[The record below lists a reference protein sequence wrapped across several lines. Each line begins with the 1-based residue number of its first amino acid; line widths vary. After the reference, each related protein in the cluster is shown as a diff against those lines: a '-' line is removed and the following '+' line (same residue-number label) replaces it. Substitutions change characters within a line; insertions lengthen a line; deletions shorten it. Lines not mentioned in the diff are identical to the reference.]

1 MLKRISPLKKMNIV
15 MYSESIL
22 ANEVF
27 FAPIL
32 VAFYLNFIGL
42 SFEQMSLFFAISLVF
57 SWILEVPSGAFSDW
71 FGRKR
76 AFILGKIIYIFTL
89 LLLLVFKDF
98 SAILILAFTM
108 SMGNAISSGNLSS
121 IIYENLDDIGSNK
134 DSFFRMTSKA
144 SSIGFLVSALAA
156 VTGGYLGNF
165 DLRIPLII
173 DIIMFT
179 ASLIITLI
187 FLEER
192 SKTYLLRNNKH
203 DVKGLVTQKI
213 KHAFIEFGAIIKD
226 GLMIIRNKKR
236 LSCLIVFS
244 ALCFGILRSTFN
256 FYQPMFDDLAVDL
269 SIFGIIL
276 AVFNIIAAGTSYLS
290 SKLPSKV
297 IESNTLLILGIILI
311 VSSGI
316 LVYLFSS
323 FVYLIAIAFGL
334 HQVVR
339 GFMTP
344 FISYSINKEI
354 PIGDKSR
361 TTLSSFDYLLKAFSG
376 TVFLSLSGILV
387 SGTGLFSGFILLTV
401 LGGLLLITVFLIQKV
416 LLRKEKDIKS
426 DSRSIK
432 NITQ

>member
-1 MLKRISPLKKMNIV
+1 MLKRMSPLKKMNIV

-32 VAFYLNFIGL
+32 VAYYLNFIGL

-134 DSFFRMTSKA
+134 ESFFRMTSKA
-144 SSIGFLVSALAA
+144 SSIGFLVSAIAA
-156 VTGGYLGNF
+156 VTGGYLGNL

-213 KHAFIEFGAIIKD
+213 KHAFIEW
-226 GLMIIRNKKR
+226 
-236 LSCLIVFS
+236 S
-244 ALCFGILRSTFN
+244 
-256 FYQPMFDDLAVDL
+256 
-269 SIFGIIL
+269 
-276 AVFNIIAAGTSYLS
+276 
-290 SKLPSKV
+290 
-297 IESNTLLILGIILI
+297 
-311 VSSGI
+311 
-316 LVYLFSS
+316 
-323 FVYLIAIAFGL
+323 
-334 HQVVR
+334 
-339 GFMTP
+339 
-344 FISYSINKEI
+344 
-354 PIGDKSR
+354 
-361 TTLSSFDYLLKAFSG
+361 
-376 TVFLSLSGILV
+376 
-387 SGTGLFSGFILLTV
+387 
-401 LGGLLLITVFLIQKV
+401 
-416 LLRKEKDIKS
+416 
-426 DSRSIK
+426 
-432 NITQ
+432 